1 MDYYAILGVAPDAE
15 NIVIEAAFKAL
26 AKKYHPDVWKGEQQ
40 DADEKI
46 KSINEAYSVLRDPQ
60 KRKKYDAE
68 LASENSAG
76 NYDDY
81 SQGEDD
87 VSLEV
92 SDEEKI
98 AEYYP
103 DAELQRREL
112 AQYPKKPPRL
122 PIR

>member
-1 MDYYAILGVAPDAE
+1 MDLNTFQGFLTMDYYAILGVAPDAE

-68 LASENSAG
+68 LASENR
-76 NYDDY
+76 
-81 SQGEDD
+81 QETMTII
-87 VSLEV
+87 LK
-92 SDEEKI
+92 EKMT
-98 AEYYP
+98 
-103 DAELQRREL
+103 
-112 AQYPKKPPRL
+112 
-122 PIR
+122 